1 MAKFDYKKW
10 VTENKYGKL
19 IEQANSGCFYCDP
32 YAYAQTQ
39 QLTLN
44 PNSNPVSNYHCSPST
59 ISGISDPQ
67 GLFANPDFGQTSIF
81 SYNAPLNSGL
91 YNVLDGQCAASA
103 SLITT
108 STTPTGSATS
118 SGCYYCDPY
127 AYAQTQ
133 QLTLDPNSTP
143 NSNGYCS
150 PSTISGISDPQG
162 LFANPDFGQT
172 SIFSYVVALQNTNDY
187 NYIDAGCAASA
198 SLITTSTTPTGGP
211 TQAGTGSFDD
221 YGIGRG
227 TQFNYPNN
235 WSVTG
240 WTDNFVEMMLAHPN
254 PCNFLNQRYN
264 QFGNQLQQGGMG
276 PLQTNLVYQKF
287 AVVHTLLELTGCG
300 LPSPNPF
307 TSLLQEQINEIK
319 LDPAA
324 KQILQKREKEIK
336 GLSRKKETGKRKRR
350 NENKINALKRI
361 IKETLSELQEKQKAC
376 SCRNG
381 ICKTAGGDL
390 CPSHECG
397 GACKGSESGRDKKDE

>member
-44 PNSNPVSNYHCSPST
+44 PNSNPVSNYH
-59 ISGISDPQ
+59 
-67 GLFANPDFGQTSIF
+67 
-81 SYNAPLNSGL
+81 
-91 YNVLDGQCAASA
+91 
-103 SLITT
+103 
-108 STTPTGSATS
+108 
-118 SGCYYCDPY
+118 
-127 AYAQTQ
+127 
-133 QLTLDPNSTP
+133 
-143 NSNGYCS
+143 CS

-376 SCRNG
+376 SCKNG
-381 ICKTAGGDL
+381 VCKTAGGDL